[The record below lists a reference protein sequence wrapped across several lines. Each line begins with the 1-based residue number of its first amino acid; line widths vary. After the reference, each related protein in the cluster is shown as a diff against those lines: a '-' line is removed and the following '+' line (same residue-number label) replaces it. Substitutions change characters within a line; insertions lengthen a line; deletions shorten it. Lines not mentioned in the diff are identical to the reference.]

1 MENWKRLL
9 NGMKM
14 ILLAAL
20 MLLGIAAGVGSIAY
34 GRTEEPFYIVAG
46 IANLINIAVLAYYAV
61 TAKTKK

>member
-1 MENWKRLL
+1 
-9 NGMKM
+9 MKM